1 MSTGSWPRPRVVGP
15 AAILDDMR
23 AKDAIGQYG
32 ERVAVRHLLQAGWT
46 VLDRN
51 WRCPEGELDIVATD
65 GAVLMICEV
74 KTRST
79 DVFGDPCEAVNWRKA
94 RRIRQLAGRWLATNE
109 DCWSEVRFD
118 VISVLRQPSGAAL
131 VRHLEGAF

>member
-1 MSTGSWPRPRVVGP
+1 
-15 AAILDDMR
+15 MR

-32 ERVAVRHLLQAGWT
+32 ERVAARHLGQTGWT
-46 VLDRN
+46 ILDRN
-51 WRCPEGELDIVATD
+51 WRCADGEIDIVATD
-65 GAVLMICEV
+65 GAVLIICEV

-79 DVFGDPCEAVNWRKA
+79 DAFGDPCEAVDWRKA
-94 RRIRQLAGRWLATNE
+94 RRIRQLATQWLAANE
-109 DCWSEVRFD
+109 NFWAEIRFD

>member
-1 MSTGSWPRPRVVGP
+1 
-15 AAILDDMR
+15 MR

-32 ERVAVRHLLQAGWT
+32 ERVAARHLVQTGWT
-46 VLDRN
+46 ILDRN
-51 WRCPEGELDIVATD
+51 WRCADGEIDIVATD
-65 GAVLMICEV
+65 GAMLIICEV

-79 DVFGDPCEAVNWRKA
+79 DAFGDPSEAVDWRKA
-94 RRIRQLAGRWLATNE
+94 RRIRQLAAQWLAANE
-109 DCWSEVRFD
+109 NFWAEIRFD

>member
-1 MSTGSWPRPRVVGP
+1 
-15 AAILDDMR
+15 MR

-32 ERVAVRHLLQAGWT
+32 ERVAARHLLQAGWT

-79 DVFGDPCEAVNWRKA
+79 DAFGDPCQAVNWRKA
-94 RRIRQLAGRWLATNE
+94 RRIRHLAACWLAANE
-109 DCWSEVRFD
+109 DSWAEVRFD